1 MIGIEEFTSK
11 LNTVKGSYYGFVV
24 AVLTYVKDN
33 ASRLENVNRF
43 MDMNPHATTS
53 DILLFISNQDD
64 FYETT
69 APLQVQVG

>member
-24 AVLTYVKDN
+24 AVLTYVKEN

-43 MDMNPHATTS
+43 MDMHPH
-53 DILLFISNQDD
+53 
-64 FYETT
+64 ETT
-69 APLQVQVG
+69 